1 MRKVVVIGSMV
12 VGALALVF
20 TFNGMATELMN
31 RRMTPELPTRENL
44 HPWLRPGAPGGSL
57 QYDNLRNR
65 AFSGD
70 AEAQFQFGAMYYRN
84 PGVAVRWFKK
94 AAGQGHA
101 WAQYNLGLI
110 YERGVGVAL
119 DNKQA
124 AYWYRKAAEQGNSW
138 GQASL
143 GEMYYEGKGV
153 PQDYAEAARWLK
165 KAAEQGHDIVQH
177 ALGYLY
183 EHGLGVPV
191 DSKLAA
197 DWYRKAAEQGNADA
211 QYALDSLA
219 QSEYDNL
226 RSKSESGDA
235 EAQYQLGKT
244 YYDGRGVARDVA
256 EAARWF
262 KKAAEQGHAGA
273 QTNLGLMYETGVF
286 GESYRIL
293 ASGERVLL
301 CSEYTE
307 QAVYWYKKAAEQ
319 GNARAQDA
327 LDSLECR

>member
-1 MRKVVVIGSMV
+1 M
-12 VGALALVF
+12 
-20 TFNGMATELMN
+20 
-31 RRMTPELPTRENL
+31 
-44 HPWLRPGAPGGSL
+44 
-57 QYDNLRNR
+57 
-65 AFSGD
+65 
-70 AEAQFQFGAMYYRN
+70 
-84 PGVAVRWFKK
+84 
-94 AAGQGHA
+94 
-101 WAQYNLGLI
+101 
-110 YERGVGVAL
+110 AL

-165 KAAEQGHDIVQH
+165 KAVEQGHDIVQH

-191 DSKLAA
+191 NSKLAA
-197 DWYRKAAEQGNADA
+197 DWYGKAAEQGNADA

-307 QAVYWYKKAAEQ
+307 QAVYWYKKAVEQ
-319 GNARAQDA
+319 GNTRAQDA